1 MSPIWPL
8 SCSGHP
14 RADTWA
20 LISCIFWAG
29 SFVDYSLKM
38 NPVMEPV
45 IVGWQ
50 CLRHPERQPEGRTAG
65 PTALPAT
72 SPDSHLL
79 AGTMDPDSGALE
91 ETGSACSRHSS
102 SRATLAWV
110 HLPTTHTQRQQ
121 QQWYLR
127 VEGTRHLLALV
138 PSGSQS
144 FSFRKEERQRVLAP
158 AGSLWVRPGW

>member
-1 MSPIWPL
+1 MSPIWHL
-8 SCSGHP
+8 CCSGHP

-45 IVGWQ
+45 LVSWQ

-91 ETGSACSRHSS
+91 ETGSACSLHSS
-102 SRATLAWV
+102 SQATLAWV
-110 HLPTTHTQRQQ
+110 HLSITHTHKGSSSSGISVLKEPGTYLP
-121 QQWYLR
+121 WYR
-127 VEGTRHLLALV
+127 LV
-138 PSGSQS
+138 PRASPSGK
-144 FSFRKEERQRVLAP
+144 RKGR
-158 AGSLWVRPGW
+158 GC